1 MTISIWRY
9 SHLVL
14 AISSFLLLTLASVT
28 GIILSFDPVLQKTHP
43 YKVANFDKISLA
55 ESLPVL
61 KKQYLEISEL
71 SVDANQFVML
81 KGTDMDS
88 KAVHAYIDPSTA
100 KVLGQPIK
108 KTAFFEWV
116 TSLHRSLFLHETGRF
131 FIGFTAFLLF
141 LIATSGTVLIL
152 QRQRGIKRFFNKI
165 VKESFAQYYHVV
177 LGRLLL
183 IPILIIACS
192 GTYMSLMRFK
202 VIPEQKISHKIDF
215 DTLKEDPEIKLT
227 DFPIFKKTML
237 SEVQSVEFPFS
248 EDVEDYFLL
257 KLKDREVVVNQ
268 FTGEVINEIPY
279 PMTTILATLSMD
291 LHTGRTNMIWALVLA
306 VAAANILFFIYSGF
320 AMTLNRRKN
329 RIKNKY
335 KSDKCQYIILIGSEN
350 GSTFK
355 YANALHQEILKS
367 GATSYV
373 GELNA
378 YTVYPKAEHIIMLTA
393 TYGIGNPPTNAG
405 KFITLL
411 EKKPQLQPVNF
422 SVLGFG
428 SHAYPDFCKFAYEVN
443 NLLSLQKW
451 AVPLTEIHTVN
462 DKSPDDFKLWLDV
475 WSQKS
480 GLPITIAPEL
490 LASKPK
496 RLQGLAVVERT
507 PIVHED
513 GAFLIRLKPTGSMR
527 FTSGDILAIYPAD
540 DFRERQYSIGRID
553 QDLQL
558 SVKLHQDGLGSGY
571 LYRLNAGDRFK
582 ARIIR
587 NTHFHFPKKASAVV
601 MISNGT
607 GIAPFLG
614 MIAQNT
620 RKTPCH
626 LYCGF
631 RAADS
636 FALYEAGMD
645 NHLATRHL
653 TKLHIAYS
661 REQEKQYVKDLLH
674 RDGLFIA
681 QTLKDNGVIMICG
694 SLAMQQ
700 NVTEFL
706 ETICQ
711 SENGKSLSFYQSHNQ
726 VLMDCY

>member
-14 AISSFLLLTLASVT
+14 AISSFLLLTLASVS
-28 GIILSFDPVLQKTHP
+28 GIILSFDPVLQKTQP
-43 YKVANFDKISLA
+43 YRVANFDQISLA
-55 ESLPVL
+55 ETLPVL
-61 KKQYLEISEL
+61 KKEYLEISEL
-71 SVDANQFVML
+71 SVDANQFVTL
-81 KGTDMDS
+81 KGTDMDGKNVS
-88 KAVHAYIDPSTA
+88 AYIDPLTA
-100 KVLGQPIK
+100 KVLGKPEK
-108 KTAFFEWV
+108 KTAFFQWV
-116 TSLHRSLFLHETGRF
+116 TTLHRSLFLHETGRF
-131 FIGFTAFLLF
+131 FIGITAFLLF

-152 QRQRGIKRFFNKI
+152 QRQRGIKHFFKKI

-183 IPILIIACS
+183 IPILIISCS
-192 GTYMSLMRFK
+192 GTYLSLVRFN
-202 VIPEQKISHKIDF
+202 VIHEKKISHKIDF
-215 DTLKEDPEIKLT
+215 DSLKEAPEVKLT
-227 DFPIFKKTML
+227 DFSIFKKTKL
-237 SEVQSVEFPFS
+237 SDVQSVEFPFS

-257 KLKDREVVVNQ
+257 KLKDREIVVNQ
-268 FTGEVINEIPY
+268 FTGEVIDEIPY
-279 PMTTILATLSMD
+279 PLTTMMATLSLD
-291 LHTGRTNMIWALVLA
+291 LHTGRTNILWALVLA
-306 VAAANILFFIYSGF
+306 LASANILFFIYSGF
-320 AMTLNRRKN
+320 AITLNRRKN
-329 RIKNKY
+329 RIKNKF
-335 KSDKCQYIILIGSEN
+335 KSDKSQYIILIGSEN

-355 YANALHQEILKS
+355 YANALHEQILKS

-373 GELNA
+373 GELNT
-378 YTVYPKAEHIIMLTA
+378 YTVYPKAEHIIILTA
-393 TYGIGNPPTNAG
+393 TYGLGNPPTNAG
-405 KFITLL
+405 KFLALL

-443 NLLSLQKW
+443 NHLSLQKW

-480 GLPITIAPEL
+480 GLPINIAPEL

-496 RLQGLAVVERT
+496 RLKQLSVISKTE
-507 PIVHED
+507 ISHED
-513 GAFLIRLKPTGSMR
+513 GAFLIRLKPAGRTT
-527 FTSGDILAIYPAD
+527 FTSGDLLAIYPAND
-540 DFRERQYSIGRID
+540 YRERQYSIGRVA
-553 QDLQL
+553 QDVQL
-558 SVKLHQDGLGSGY
+558 SVKLHNNGLGSGF
-571 LYRLNAGDRFK
+571 LYNLQPGDTIK
-582 ARIIR
+582 ARIIG
-587 NTHFHFPKKASAVV
+587 NSHFHFPKKASAVI

-620 RKTPCH
+620 RNVPCH

-631 RAADS
+631 RGASS
-636 FALYEAGMD
+636 FELYQKGMD
-645 NHLATRHL
+645 SHIAQQRL
-653 TKLHIAYS
+653 TKLNVAYS

-674 RDGLFIA
+674 RDGFFIA
-681 QTLKDNGVIMICG
+681 KTLKENGVIMICG

-711 SENGKSLSFYQSHNQ
+711 SENDKSLSFYQSHNQ